1 MSVSEFCSAV
11 LIVQTLVVCLISVH
25 VKVKRPIR
33 IFPHLHC
40 RLKYYNLSKQV
51 FTLKKVKSSAIC
63 LRKSKDEIKKK
74 VCLWNNFAPSVTYIW
89 PHLFGTIR
97 YCTVNYIILLGQ
109 LYSLTWQ
116 WLAVCS
122 HCLLG
127 KGKKTQQLLCSTR
140 ICLPTAEQWFVRH
153 IKSFWQD
160 QSSEIPLIEE

>member
-11 LIVQTLVVCLISVH
+11 LIVQTLVVCLISAH

-127 KGKKTQQLLCSTR
+127 KGKKPSNYCAVLESACQQQNSDLWDTSRASGKINL
-140 ICLPTAEQWFVRH
+140 VR
-153 IKSFWQD
+153 SLW
-160 QSSEIPLIEE
+160 